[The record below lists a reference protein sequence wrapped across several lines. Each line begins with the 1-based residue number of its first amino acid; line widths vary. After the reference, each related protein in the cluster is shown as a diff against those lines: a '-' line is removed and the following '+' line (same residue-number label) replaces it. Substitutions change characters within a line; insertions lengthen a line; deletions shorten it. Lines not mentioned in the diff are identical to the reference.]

1 MPLKPQ
7 SIRKGVT
14 IILNDKI
21 VDKQEV
27 ITLSDD
33 WNESQIT
40 FFKKLLQ
47 QGGDT
52 KINGNLFRIIP
63 SEKVVNSNGE
73 KDQGIIVFP
82 GSDVR
87 F

>member
-1 MPLKPQ
+1 MLKPQ

-14 IILNDKI
+14 ITLNGNI
-21 VDKQEV
+21 VDKQE
-27 ITLSDD
+27 IINLSAN
-33 WNESQIT
+33 WSEAQIT

-47 QGGDT
+47 QGGST
-52 KINGNLFRIIP
+52 KINGNLIGINP
-63 SEKVVNSNGE
+63 EEKVVNSNGE
-73 KDQGIIVFP
+73 KDPGITVFP

>member
-1 MPLKPQ
+1 MLKPQ

-14 IILNDKI
+14 ITLNGNV
-21 VDKQEV
+21 VDKQEI
-27 ITLSDD
+27 ITLSAD
-33 WNESQIT
+33 WNESQTT

-47 QGGDT
+47 QGGNT
-52 KINGNLFRIIP
+52 KINGNLIGIKP
-63 SEKVVNSNGE
+63 AEKVVNSNGE
-73 KDQGIIVFP
+73 KDPGIIVFP